1 MTYAINENAYEKE
14 ENFMPRPRKCRRVC
28 SMPRYNEFT
37 PTQAGGVRKE
47 VVLTVDEYET
57 IRLIDKENFSQEEC
71 SAYMNVART
80 TVQLIYAEARK
91 KIAEAIVDG
100 STLVIRGGD
109 FHLCE
114 EESSVCCRGQRMHRC
129 YRQEKRKKEESG
141 MKIAIPLDENK
152 KDVCVS
158 FARAPYF
165 MVCDGNEGAV
175 EIIENPA
182 AEAEGGAGL
191 KAAQFVLDS
200 GADTVITVRCGE
212 NAGNVFKAAEIKVY
226 KSQVEDAREN
236 VKLLKEQKLSEL
248 TKFHAGFHG
257 IQ

>member
-1 MTYAINENAYEKE
+1 MKRRQESSTGMYHVMVKGINKERIFNQQREK
-14 ENFMPRPRKCRRVC
+14 
-28 SMPRYNEFT
+28 SY
-37 PTQAGGVRKE
+37 
-47 VVLTVDEYET
+47 
-57 IRLIDKENFSQEEC
+57 LIKIILKHLELFKVE
-71 SAYMNVART
+71 
-80 TVQLIYAEARK
+80 IYSF
-91 KIAEAIVDG
+91 VSYTHLDG

-165 MVCDGNEGAV
+165 MVCDGNEDAV

-226 KSQVEDAREN
+226 KRCV
-236 VKLLKEQKLSEL
+236 
-248 TKFHAGFHG
+248 
-257 IQ
+257 

>member
-200 GADTVITVRCGE
+200 GADTVITVGCGE
-212 NAGNVFKAAEIKVY
+212 NAG
-226 KSQVEDAREN
+226 
-236 VKLLKEQKLSEL
+236 KEEKLSEL

>member
-1 MTYAINENAYEKE
+1 M
-14 ENFMPRPRKCRRVC
+14 
-28 SMPRYNEFT
+28 
-37 PTQAGGVRKE
+37 
-47 VVLTVDEYET
+47 VLTVDEYET

-236 VKLLKEQKLSEL
+236 VKLLKEEKLSEL

>member
-158 FARAPYF
+158 FARSTLFYG
-165 MVCDGNEGAV
+165 V
-175 EIIENPA
+175 
-182 AEAEGGAGL
+182 
-191 KAAQFVLDS
+191 
-200 GADTVITVRCGE
+200 
-212 NAGNVFKAAEIKVY
+212 
-226 KSQVEDAREN
+226 
-236 VKLLKEQKLSEL
+236 
-248 TKFHAGFHG
+248 
-257 IQ
+257 